1 MQKVQLKWK
10 LQEAKDHSVQRHCS
24 NCGRTVRFTDTM
36 IRRHNANGKNIY
48 RFAIYKCEK
57 NHTWNKKLEIYQAHT
72 DHARVVE
79 KPSEPPSQ
87 LTIINIKD
95 YQTIGIEKITIT
107 LADVQGKF
115 RVDKIIADQIKDW
128 SRTDVIKRIQEG
140 KICINNEPV
149 KPSTR
154 LKTADE
160 IQIDL

>member
-10 LQEAKDHSVQRHCS
+10 LQETKDYSVQRHCS

-48 RFAIYKCEK
+48 RFAIYKCDK
-57 NHTWNKKLEIYQAHT
+57 NHTWNKKLEIYQAYT
-72 DHARVVE
+72 EHARVVE
-79 KPSEPPSQ
+79 EPSEQPSQ

-128 SRTDVIKRIQEG
+128 SRTDIIKRIQEG
-140 KICINNEPV
+140 KIRINNEPA